1 MAKLT
6 ENHQL
11 MDYTK
16 KLLEAVEY
24 SVETFYKVKESGI
37 NEDFYKVVRPFANQ
51 IKEINDEWKE
61 MAKAWVSEAKPDYL
75 SSIQINTAS
84 DHIEIISIQAF
95 FTQTSKKRFLDSA
108 KSVKYILQTLL
119 DALTAE
125 KQ

>member
-11 MDYTK
+11 MDYTE

-24 SVETFYKVKESGI
+24 SVETFYKVKESGV

-61 MAKAWVSEAKPDYL
+61 MAKVWVSEAKPDYL

-119 DALTAE
+119 DSLTAE

>member
-1 MAKLT
+1 VAKLT

-11 MDYTK
+11 MDYTE

-24 SVETFYKVKESGI
+24 SVETFYKVKESGV

-61 MAKAWVSEAKPDYL
+61 MAKVWVSEAKPDYL

-119 DALTAE
+119 DSLTAE

>member
-1 MAKLT
+1 VAKLT

-24 SVETFYKVKESGI
+24 SVETFYKVKESGV

>member
-6 ENHQL
+6 GNHQL
-11 MDYTK
+11 MEHTE

-24 SVETFYKVKESGI
+24 AVDTFYKVKESGV
-37 NEDFYKVVRPFANQ
+37 NEDFYDVVRPFANQ
-51 IKEINDEWKE
+51 IKQRNDEWKE
-61 MAKAWVSEAKPDYL
+61 MAKEWVREAKPDYL
-75 SSIQINTAS
+75 NSIQIDTAS

-119 DALTAE
+119 DTLKEE
-125 KQ
+125 K

>member
-11 MDYTK
+11 MDYTE

-24 SVETFYKVKESGI
+24 SVETFYKVKESGV

-61 MAKAWVSEAKPDYL
+61 IAKVWVSEAKPDYL

-119 DALTAE
+119 DSLTAE

>member
-1 MAKLT
+1 MT

-24 SVETFYKVKESGI
+24 SVETFYKVKESGV

>member
-11 MDYTK
+11 MDYTE

-24 SVETFYKVKESGI
+24 SVETFYKVKESGV

>member
-11 MDYTK
+11 MDYTE

-24 SVETFYKVKESGI
+24 SVETFYKVKESGV

-84 DHIEIISIQAF
+84 DHIELISIQAF

-119 DALTAE
+119 DLLTAE

>member
-1 MAKLT
+1 VAKLT

-11 MDYTK
+11 MEHTA

-24 SVETFYKVKESGI
+24 AVDTFYKVKESGV
-37 NEDFYKVVRPFANQ
+37 NEDFYEVVRPFANQ
-51 IKEINDEWKE
+51 IKVLNDKWKE
-61 MAKAWVSEAKPDYL
+61 MATEWVRKSKPDYL
-75 SSIQINTAS
+75 NTIQINTAA

-119 DALTAE
+119 DALKSE
-125 KQ
+125 SK

>member
-24 SVETFYKVKESGI
+24 SVETFYKVKESGV

>member
-6 ENHQL
+6 GNHQL
-11 MDYTK
+11 MEHTE

-24 SVETFYKVKESGI
+24 AVDTFYKVKESGV
-37 NEDFYKVVRPFANQ
+37 NEDFYEVVRPFANQ
-51 IKEINDEWKE
+51 IKLRNDEWKE
-61 MAKAWVSEAKPDYL
+61 MAKVWVQEAKPDYL
-75 SSIQINTAS
+75 NSIQINTAS

-119 DALTAE
+119 DALKEE